1 MPRRFAAL
9 LAVAALG
16 AALAAGCGSSDSPAV
31 DPVCLSSPDRIER
44 ALARAPAPVTL
55 ASGTRVSDCVSRA
68 RSDADL
74 QTAGLIL
81 TRAADHLA
89 ARAQRG
95 DARAALALGYLVGAA
110 RRGASRTNGIHAE
123 LAHRVESAARVLAGA
138 GAPAVEGAL
147 ERGLRAGQ
155 ATG

>member
-1 MPRRFAAL
+1 MPRRPAAL
-9 LAVAALG
+9 LAVAAAA
-16 AALAAGCGSSDSPAV
+16 AALAGCGGSDAPPV
-31 DPVCLSSPDRIER
+31 DEACLSSPDRVEQ
-44 ALARAPAPVTL
+44 ALARAPAAVTL
-55 ASGTRVSDCVSRA
+55 PSGTRLSDCVSRA
-68 RSDADL
+68 RTDADL
-74 QTAGLIL
+74 QTTGLVL

-89 ARAQRG
+89 GRAQAG

-110 RRGASRTNGIHAE
+110 RRGAARTNGIHAE